1 MRWLLSISLLLFS
14 SLTVHAQ
21 SFEPEIYK
29 ARRETVLDHLG
40 EAIAVVPGYSGAL
53 GMGVYRQSTHLI
65 YLAGVE
71 TPNAYLVLDGR
82 SRRTLLFLPEPTQF
96 LRPQFPTEDKEALL
110 EAPWNRPPGRLSPG
124 GQAVASTG
132 IEDVYSLASFWDEVE
147 PLARQASRI
156 FVDYDDRTI
165 WAPSPLGPLRTPG
178 RQVADRLQ
186 DLLPTKQLENLAPML
201 RKMRLVKDQAEIE
214 TLRRG
219 VEITCNGINEVI
231 RTVRPGMTELEVAGL
246 LDYEWKKQ
254 GGQRVAFDSIIHSGP
269 TSMLYFTMPWETY
282 NAYSRRIE
290 QSDLVFIDVGTE
302 YNFYGTDVCRTV
314 PASGRFDPIQRKY
327 YEIVLEASNAALAR
341 IRPGAMMEDVVR
353 ASAEVFKKHGL
364 DEYENIDT
372 MGIDKIWGPMPSPTH
387 YVNRAK
393 GLVARVR
400 DLGHHVGLRAV
411 EGRDYGEP
419 MQVGWVFTIEPKL
432 FVTDQSF
439 GIMIEDQVL
448 VTEDGMENL
457 SRSSPRTVEEIEA
470 LMARGR
476 STDSGRR

>member
-1 MRWLLSISLLLFS
+1 
-14 SLTVHAQ
+14 
-21 SFEPEIYK
+21 
-29 ARRETVLDHLG
+29 
-40 EAIAVVPGYSGAL
+40 
-53 GMGVYRQSTHLI
+53 MGVYRQSTHLI

-71 TPNAYLVLDGR
+71 APNAYLLLDGR
-82 SRRTLLFLPEPTQF
+82 SKRTLLFLPELTQF

-124 GQAVASTG
+124 VQAVASTG
-132 IEDVYSLASFWDEVE
+132 IEVVYSLAAFWDEVE

-186 DLLPTKQLENLAPML
+186 DLLPTKQLENLAPMI
-201 RKMRLVKDQAEIE
+201 RKMRLVKDQAEID

-282 NAYSRRIE
+282 DAYSRRIE
-290 QSDLVFIDVGTE
+290 QSDLVFVDVGTE

-327 YEIVLEASNAALAR
+327 YQIVLEASNAALAH

-364 DEYENIDT
+364 DEYENIAAV
-372 MGIDKIWGPMPSPTH
+372 GIDNILGPMPSPTH

-393 GLVARVR
+393 GLLAGVR

-419 MQVGWVFTIEPKL
+419 MQAGWVFTVEPKL
-432 FVTDQSF
+432 FVTDQRF

-470 LMARGR
+470 LMARGP